1 MRDDMDKL
9 LVERPR
15 YRFGGIRYPR
25 GQLKMQYEKMG
36 ELDCVRRESMGGR
49 YREKWF
55 NENLR
60 PLERF
65 LRSNVG
71 RPWNKVYS
79 EMARHLK
86 PNSTVQRHV
95 FVHLWQMVA
104 RRVEERDG
112 ELWHLGEWGP
122 RRIGEHRW
130 RGQFYVCPR
139 SGLLREYSDKQAKKK
154 QKKEKK

>member
-15 YRFGGIRYPR
+15 YRWGGIRYPR
-25 GQLKMQYEKMG
+25 GSLKSRNQR
-36 ELDCVRRESMGGR
+36 LDLDAVRRESMGGR

-65 LRSNVG
+65 LRSNLG

-79 EMARHLK
+79 EMAQHLA

-95 FVHLWQMVA
+95 FVHLWHMVA
-104 RRVEERDG
+104 RRVEARADG
-112 ELWHLGEWGP
+112 LWELGDRGPMKLGEF
-122 RRIGEHRW
+122 RW
-130 RGQFYVCPR
+130 RSQFYVCPK
-139 SGLLREYSDKQAKKK
+139 SGLLREHRVVRKKK
-154 QKKEKK
+154 K

>member
-1 MRDDMDKL
+1 
-9 LVERPR
+9 
-15 YRFGGIRYPR
+15 
-25 GQLKMQYEKMG
+25 
-36 ELDCVRRESMGGR
+36 MGGR

-65 LRSNVG
+65 LRTNCG

-104 RRVEERDG
+104 RNVEVRDG
-112 ELWHLGEWGP
+112 ELWNMSEWGP
-122 RRIGEHRW
+122 RKLGEHRW
-130 RGQFYVCPR
+130 RGEFYVCPK
-139 SGLLREYSDKQAKKK
+139 SGLLREVKFPPRRAKKK
-154 QKKEKK
+154 AAKKK

>member
-25 GQLKMQYEKMG
+25 GQLKSRYEKMG

-95 FVHLWQMVA
+95 FVHLWHMVA

-139 SGLLREYSDKQAKKK
+139 SGLLREYREKKK
-154 QKKEKK
+154 QKKMAKK